1 MKKYVQL
8 YLGGPGG
15 RAVSEEAMRA
25 ALDPMERAESFA
37 GVIAGWTVRPEPY
50 RWLRRFTRER
60 GLKLYLWLPVLSEFG
75 ELRPFRGVEGFGGK
89 PLGGARF
96 DGDETFD
103 FCCPTRRDTGRF
115 LLEIYE
121 EQFAW
126 AEFDGVFLDRIR
138 FPAPSAGPQA
148 LFSCLCPACREAY
161 GAAGLTEEMLRACR
175 DRLRAEEK
183 PLGIESRREG
193 RYRFAD
199 PAFAAYLDCR
209 AGLVTALA
217 GRLADWFHGRGLA
230 VGLDLF
236 SPLLAPFVGQDYGA
250 LSKKAD
256 FVKPMLYRYTATPA
270 GIFYELRGIARA
282 FAPAGRE
289 EAYFRALCEAAGARP
304 EEGGGACYSAELAA
318 ARALC
323 ACEVLAG
330 MELHTVP
337 GRPPVT
343 AGQVGDSVR
352 RAARGGAAGAVA
364 SWNLLAA
371 PEETVRAFAEM
382 PKEK

>member
-1 MKKYVQL
+1 
-8 YLGGPGG
+8 
-15 RAVSEEAMRA
+15 
-25 ALDPMERAESFA
+25 
-37 GVIAGWTVRPEPY
+37 
-50 RWLRRFTRER
+50 
-60 GLKLYLWLPVLSEFG
+60 
-75 ELRPFRGVEGFGGK
+75 
-89 PLGGARF
+89 
-96 DGDETFD
+96 
-103 FCCPTRRDTGRF
+103 
-115 LLEIYE
+115 
-121 EQFAW
+121 
-126 AEFDGVFLDRIR
+126 
-138 FPAPSAGPQA
+138 
-148 LFSCLCPACREAY
+148 
-161 GAAGLTEEMLRACR
+161 MLRACR

-256 FVKPMLYRYTATPA
+256 FVKPMLYRYTDTPA

-371 PEETVRAFAEM
+371 PEETVRAFRGDAKGEM
-382 PKEK
+382 TMKHTLEFREICKSFAGVRGARSGELFRGEGARCSRSWGRTAPESPPC

>member
-1 MKKYVQL
+1 MRKYVQL

-75 ELRPFRGVEGFGGK
+75 ELRPFRGVEGCGGK
-89 PLGGARF
+89 PLSGARF

-121 EQFAW
+121 ERFAW

-183 PLGIESRREG
+183 PVSYTHLDVYKRQDHVLDFPAVKVVFTEKLGGEE
-193 RYRFAD
+193 
-199 PAFAAYLDCR
+199 PH
-209 AGLVTALA
+209 LV
-217 GRLADWFHGRGLA
+217 GGDVP
-230 VGLDLF
+230 VG
-236 SPLLAPFVGQDYGA
+236 PQ
-250 LSKKAD
+250 
-256 FVKPMLYRYTATPA
+256 
-270 GIFYELRGIARA
+270 
-282 FAPAGRE
+282 
-289 EAYFRALCEAAGARP
+289 P
-304 EEGGGACYSAELAA
+304 E
-318 ARALC
+318 
-323 ACEVLAG
+323 
-330 MELHTVP
+330 
-337 GRPPVT
+337 
-343 AGQVGDSVR
+343 
-352 RAARGGAAGAVA
+352 
-364 SWNLLAA
+364 
-371 PEETVRAFAEM
+371 
-382 PKEK
+382 

>member
-1 MKKYVQL
+1 M
-8 YLGGPGG
+8 
-15 RAVSEEAMRA
+15 
-25 ALDPMERAESFA
+25 
-37 GVIAGWTVRPEPY
+37 
-50 RWLRRFTRER
+50 
-60 GLKLYLWLPVLSEFG
+60 
-75 ELRPFRGVEGFGGK
+75 GFGGE

-121 EQFAW
+121 EWFAS
-126 AEFDGVFLDRIR
+126 AGFDGVFLDRIR
-138 FPAPSAGPQA
+138 FPAPSTGPRA
-148 LFSCLCPACREAY
+148 LFSCLCPDCREAY
-161 GAAGLTEEMLRACR
+161 GAAGLTGETLRACR
-175 DRLRAEEK
+175 AHLTAEEK
-183 PLGIESRREG
+183 PLGIESYRDG

-199 PAFAAYLDCR
+199 PVFAAYLDCR

-217 GRLADWFHGRGLA
+217 GRLADWFHERGLA

-236 SPLLAPFVGQDYGA
+236 SPLLAPFVGQDYQA
-250 LSKKAD
+250 LSRKAD
-256 FVKPMLYRYTATPA
+256 FVKPMLYRYTDTPA

-289 EAYFRALCEAAGARP
+289 EAFLRTLCEAVGARP
-304 EEGGGACYSAELAA
+304 GEDGGTCFSAELSA
-318 ARALC
+318 ARELC

-343 AGQVGDSVR
+343 AGQVGDSVQ
-352 RAARGGAAGAVA
+352 RAVLGGAAGAVA

-382 PKEK
+382 PKEN